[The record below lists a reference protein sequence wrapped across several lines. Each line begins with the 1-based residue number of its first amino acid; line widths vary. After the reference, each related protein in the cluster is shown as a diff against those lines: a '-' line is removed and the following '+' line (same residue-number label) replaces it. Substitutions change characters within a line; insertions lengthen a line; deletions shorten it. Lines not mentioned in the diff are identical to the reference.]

1 MGGTSRRRSCP
12 RLYDAGH
19 VPLRNSI
26 LYPPPPPPLLV
37 SDSNSTGSKG
47 SSKLE
52 YKFVGMWYR
61 QDVLGGQ
68 HVQQILVSP
77 HLQGLGSSSVTDL
90 FTDIAW
96 GKVIG
101 KETVFVIVTKRTS
114 CLSYHVAQI
123 SSKG

>member
-26 LYPPPPPPLLV
+26 LYPPVPHPPTRVRCAIYPDPSYTQPSARPLAHRECLECQ
-37 SDSNSTGSKG
+37 DSNSTGSKG

-52 YKFVGMWYR
+52 HKFVGMWYQ

-68 HVQQILVSP
+68 HVQ
-77 HLQGLGSSSVTDL
+77 
-90 FTDIAW
+90 
-96 GKVIG
+96 
-101 KETVFVIVTKRTS
+101 
-114 CLSYHVAQI
+114 
-123 SSKG
+123 